1 MSMLPNGTNSVNSPG
16 GLLPV
21 IPTRWAT
28 QQITTYG
35 SAVFEP
41 QDIVEVRLLPSGRQ
55 HWVRASELPSRTDYF
70 TLHNMARQ
78 NIYIGPNPR
87 QRQGGSRATDVALA
101 RTLFA
106 DFDES
111 TLDEAAQRWQS
122 AGLPRPTMV
131 IWSGHG
137 VHVYLRLIE
146 PLLDLRVWTAT
157 QRDLAAL
164 LSSDPKVVDAP
175 RVMRLPGLANLKT
188 EPYPVCSIVF
198 ADPDCRYRFGDL
210 RAIVPAAPATA
221 RRRTTSSATQPV
233 RPRSRLSFRV
243 QVLGGRIRSYLA
255 HIPGAVSGDSGH
267 DRTFYVAC
275 VLILGF
281 GLAIDEAWPFFRE
294 WNRRCVPPWTDEEL
308 KHKLVDADAQ
318 PGARGYLVHR
328 RDSDE
333 VQS

>member
-1 MSMLPNGTNSVNSPG
+1 MEILNPRASFVNSPSG
-16 GLLPV
+16 SSPI
-21 IPTRWAT
+21 IPAGWAM

-35 SAVFEP
+35 NAVFEP
-41 QDIVEVRLLPSGRQ
+41 HDIIEVRLLPERRQ
-55 HWVRASELPSRTDYF
+55 HWLTAADLPSWTDYF
-70 TLHNMARQ
+70 SLYNIAGQ
-78 NIYIGPNPR
+78 NVYVGVNPR
-87 QRQGGSRATDVALA
+87 RTQGGSRATDVALA
-101 RTLFA
+101 RSLVA
-106 DFDES
+106 DFDDL

-131 IWSGHG
+131 IGSGHG
-137 VHVYLRLIE
+137 VHAYLRLACPVE
-146 PLLDLRVWTAT
+146 DLGQWTSM

-198 ADPDCRYRFGDL
+198 ADPKCRYRFGDL
-210 RAIVPAAPATA
+210 RAIVPAAPKTA

-233 RPRSRLSFRV
+233 RPRSRLSFRL
-243 QVLGGRIRSYLA
+243 QVLGGRIRAYLA
-255 HIPGAVSGDSGH
+255 QIPGAVSGDSGH

-294 WNRRCVPPWTDEEL
+294 WNRRCVPPWTDEDLE
-308 KHKLVDADAQ
+308 HKLVDADAQ
-318 PGARGYLVHR
+318 PGERGYLVHR
-328 RDSDE
+328 RGSEE